1 MDIFRRSRSKSEY
14 FRLFL
19 IGAFPVH
26 IWAIVNLLHTFPSLL
41 LEMNTQEV
49 ISILAYVLTFTL
61 VESLFV
67 FALLFLVTWFF
78 PRKISTSTLLAV
90 SAILVFFGSTG
101 VTLVHLYET
110 WKIATFKFE
119 SWVTLWAVVGVLA
132 SGLSIFLVAR
142 KPKVEKPI
150 LSIVERLSL
159 LSMLYVSLDLVG
171 VVIVV
176 IRNL

>member
-14 FRLFL
+14 IRLFL

-41 LEMNTQEV
+41 LEMNTLELV
-49 ISILAYVLTFTL
+49 SILAYVLTFAL
-61 VESLFV
+61 FESLFV

-90 SAILVFFGSTG
+90 SAILVLFGSTG
-101 VTLVHLYET
+101 VTLVHLYGI
-110 WKIATFKFE
+110 WKITVFKFE
-119 SWVTLWAVVGVLA
+119 SWVILWAAIGMVAA
-132 SGLSIFLVAR
+132 SLGIFLVAR
-142 KPKVEKPI
+142 KPKIEKSI
-150 LSIVERLSL
+150 LSIVERLSM
-159 LSMLYVSLDLVG
+159 LSILYVSLDLVG

>member
-1 MDIFRRSRSKSEY
+1 
-14 FRLFL
+14 LFL

-41 LEMNTQEV
+41 LEMKTLEL
-49 ISILAYVLTFTL
+49 ISILAYVLTFAL
-61 VESLFV
+61 FESLFV

-78 PRKISTSTLLAV
+78 PRRIPASTLLVV

-101 VTLVHLYET
+101 VTLVHLYKI
-110 WKIATFKFE
+110 WKITAFKFE
-119 SWVTLWAVVGVLA
+119 SWVILWAVVGVVA
-132 SGLSIFLVAR
+132 SSLVIFIVAK
-142 KPKVEKPI
+142 KPMVEKPI

-159 LSMLYVSLDLVG
+159 LSILYLSLDLVG
-171 VVIVV
+171 AVIVV